1 MLKIYCDGAC
11 SGNPGPGGW
20 AFVIPQLNIEQSG
33 YEVDTTNNRME
44 ITAAYKALEY
54 LYKHLINLG
63 EAVEIITD
71 SQYVINTMTQGWK
84 KNKNQDL
91 WAYIDEYN
99 YYFTDIKWT
108 WVKGHA
114 SNEYNNR
121 CDELAVSEYKKYQ
134 NYNKK
139 LSEEIA
145 KNDINRYGEMM
156 PINLNQKIDIRF
168 TPYERYNLG
177 NNRYIQI
184 FKCTALD
191 NVYAAELNSKE
202 LLYIGNYDGCKN
214 VIAHYN
220 QLSNSDFKEIV
231 G

>member
-20 AFVIPQLNIEQSG
+20 AFVIPQLNVEQSG

-54 LYKHLINLG
+54 LYRHLINLG
-63 EAVEIITD
+63 EDIEIITD

-91 WAYIDEYN
+91 WAYIDEYK
-99 YYFTDIKWT
+99 YYFTNIKWT

-134 NYNKK
+134 DYNKK

-168 TPYERYNLG
+168 TPYEKYNLG

>member
-20 AFVIPQLNIEQSG
+20 AFVIPELNVEMSG

-44 ITAAYKALEY
+44 ITAVYKALEY
-54 LYKHLINLG
+54 LYRQLINLG
-63 EAVEIITD
+63 EDVEIITD

-84 KNKNQDL
+84 MNKNKDL
-91 WAYIDEYN
+91 WAYLASYG
-99 YYFTDIKWT
+99 YYFNDIKWT

-134 NYNKK
+134 DYNKK

-168 TPYERYNLG
+168 APYEKYNLG
-177 NNRYIQI
+177 NNKYIQI

-214 VIAHYN
+214 IIAHYN
-220 QLSNSDFKEIV
+220 QLSNSDFKETV
-231 G
+231 V